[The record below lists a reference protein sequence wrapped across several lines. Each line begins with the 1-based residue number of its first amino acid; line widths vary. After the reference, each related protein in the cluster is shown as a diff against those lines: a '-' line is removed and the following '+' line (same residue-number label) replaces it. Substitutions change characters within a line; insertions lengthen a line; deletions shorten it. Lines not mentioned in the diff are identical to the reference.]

1 MQPCTEGCL
10 FNHIQKGLSMNT
22 MMGRRGV
29 VWKTPSITADGLK
42 LFACAVMLIQS
53 AGIAIV
59 ENGIIQIDQYTQE
72 GLSAA
77 LAENSGLMAWAG
89 AGSVMQLIGGMA
101 LPVFAFLLVEGFRNT
116 SNIRRYVIS
125 LLIFALISEIPY
137 DLAICGTLMDFSTQN
152 AMVSMA
158 VSLLMLCCLHTVQ
171 KQKGILAAFVKFCI
185 VLGAV
190 LWVTLLRAQYG
201 LCLVLLT
208 AVFDLFYARNVLK
221 TVLGILI
228 SLMYVT
234 GPLAFYGLWCYNGK
248 RENRIYKYVYYA
260 FYPAHLLVLGL
271 IAQLLKNP
279 L

>member
-1 MQPCTEGCL
+1 MQRCTEGCL
-10 FNHIQKGLSMNT
+10 FNRIQKGLSMNT
-22 MMGRRGV
+22 MTGRRGAI
-29 VWKTPSITADGLK
+29 WKTPSITADGLK
-42 LFACAVMLIQS
+42 LFACAVMLIQT
-53 AGIAIV
+53 AGIAVV

-72 GLSAA
+72 GLSTA
-77 LAENSGLMAWAG
+77 LAENSGLMVWAG
-89 AGSVMQLIGGMA
+89 IGSVMQLIGGMA

-116 SNIRRYVIS
+116 SNIRRYVAS
-125 LLIFALISEIPY
+125 VLIFALVSEIPY
-137 DLAICGTLMDFSTQN
+137 DLAVCGELWSFSTQN
-152 AMVSMA
+152 ALVSMLIC
-158 VSLLMLCCLHTVQ
+158 LLMLCCLHAVEM
-171 KQKGILAAFVKFCI
+171 KKGIPAALVKFCI

-248 RENRIYKYVYYA
+248 RKNRIHKYVYYA
-260 FYPAHLLVLGL
+260 FYPAHLFVLGL
-271 IAQLLKNP
+271 IAQLLKS